1 MARDGSGNFSRSVT
15 PPVNGDVAD
24 ATNFNAEM
32 DDISSAISDSI
43 NKAGTKALAANLPM
57 GGFKL
62 TGLAAGANNGDSV
75 RFEQLGAAINSLITT
90 AGSANA
96 YTLTS
101 GQSLLAYAA
110 GQQFFIKANFT
121 NTGAATINVDSIGA
135 KSLTKNGATALAAG
149 DLTSGQIYIIDYDGT
164 QFQVLNLSAA
174 VDATLTALAALT
186 TAASQYIRATGTDTF
201 TMDSYATLLSNIGA
215 QASLG
220 YTPVNKA
227 GDTMSGRLIISG
239 DSSSNNSEIDITDTH
254 SGGRTYRFGQSVG
267 VSVGVGVC
275 YDATRGG
282 VAYQWDASGNF
293 TSFGTLTGA
302 SDERLKEN
310 IRTLENSFEAVMALR
325 GVSFDWKDGRGRGVG
340 LIAQEVE
347 KVRPEY
353 VLEEGGFKSVAYGN
367 IVADLINAVHYLAEK
382 LL

>member
-1 MARDGSGNFSRSVT
+1 MAVGPYSWSSVAASNGNSDANINFAEGQAPATLNNSARAMMAAIAGFLSALGGGITYGGSGNAYTATNNAVSVWSAYSAGQVIAFVPNAT
-15 PPVNGDVAD
+15 NSDVA
-24 ATNFNAEM
+24 
-32 DDISSAISDSI
+32 
-43 NKAGTKALAANLPM
+43 
-57 GGFKL
+57 
-62 TGLAAGANNGDSV
+62 
-75 RFEQLGAAINSLITT
+75 
-90 AGSANA
+90 
-96 YTLTS
+96 TL
-101 GQSLLAYAA
+101 
-110 GQQFFIKANFT
+110 
-121 NTGAATINVDSIGA
+121 NVDGLGA
-135 KSLTKNGATALAAG
+135 KSIVKNAATALAAG
-149 DLTSGQIYIIDYDGT
+149 DLVQNACYLLRYDGT
-164 QFQVLNLSAA
+164 NLQIIGASS
-174 VDATLTALAALT
+174 ATLDAGLAALAALT
-186 TAASQYIRATGTDTF
+186 GAGYLHETSTDTF
-201 TMDSYATLLSNIGA
+201 TLDSFATVLSNIGA

-282 VAYQWDASGNF
+282 IAYQWDASGNF